1 MPLIREID
9 PLHLSPYLAQH
20 VDNPVAWWA
29 WGPDALAEAARRDV
43 PVLVSVGY
51 SACHWCHVMA
61 HESFE
66 DPVVARAL
74 SDGFVAVK
82 VDREERPDVD
92 AVYMEATQAM
102 SGSGGWPMTVFAFPD
117 GRPFFAG
124 TYFPRDT
131 RGNHI
136 GFLDLCHRITEVWHE
151 RRGELDEQA
160 QAITDAIAAGV
171 ALEPAT
177 TPPSRDPVGEAVPA
191 LLAQVD
197 RVHGGFGRAPK
208 FPQSMS
214 IDVLLRHHAA
224 TRDTDAL
231 DAAVLSLDAMAAG
244 GIYDHL
250 GGGFARYSTD
260 ERWLVPHFEKMLYD
274 QALLVPPYLHAW
286 QLTGD
291 ERHLQVVRETV
302 GYVLRDLRHPAG
314 GFFAAEDADSEGVE
328 GRFYVWSLD
337 EVREVCGPDADAA
350 IAWYG
355 VSPRGNWEGANI
367 LERPRRG
374 DLARPPEVERARAA
388 LFAARSRRVR
398 PGLDRKVL
406 TEWNALWVAALAE
419 AGGATGEQGWIDAAA
434 TAGAF
439 LCERLRRDDGRWLR
453 SWLGPDDAPDEGRA
467 QFLAYAA
474 DHGALVEAFVRLHEA
489 TGDQRWLREAERTSG
504 SLIELFWD
512 AGDGGVFSTGNDA
525 DALVAR
531 PKDLMDNAT
540 PSANSTTAVGLARLA
555 ALTGDRSLRGRADDV
570 VALLADPAARHPQ
583 AFGHLLAAADQLARG
598 AVEVVVTGDRPDL
611 VRAARSRW
619 VPRGVLTWGPAG
631 IGPLWEGRTESGSD
645 GRAYVCRDAVCDRPA
660 TTPDQLVARLD
671 AAR

>member
-1 MPLIREID
+1 MPLIREVD
-9 PLHLSPYLAQH
+9 PAHLSPYLAQH
-20 VDNPVAWWA
+20 VDNPVQWWA

-66 DPVVARAL
+66 DPVVARVL
-74 SDGFVAVK
+74 LEGFVAVK

-136 GFLDLCHRITEVWHE
+136 GFLDLCHRVSQLWRE
-151 RRGELDEQA
+151 RRDELDEQA

-177 TPPSRDPVGEAVPA
+177 GPTSGDPVGDAVPA

-208 FPQSMS
+208 FPQAMS
-214 IDVLLRHHAA
+214 VDLLLRHHAA
-224 TRDTDAL
+224 TGDVDAL
-231 DAAVLSLDAMAAG
+231 EAAVLSLDAMAAG

-274 QALLVPPYLHAW
+274 QALLLPPYLHAW

-314 GFFAAEDADSEGVE
+314 GFHAAEDADSEGVE

-337 EVREVCGPDADAA
+337 EVRDVCGPDADAA
-350 IAWYG
+350 IEWYG
-355 VSPRGNWEGANI
+355 VSPGGNWEGTNI
-367 LERPRRG
+367 LERPDRG
-374 DLARPPEVERARAA
+374 DLLRPADVERARAA
-388 LFAARSRRVR
+388 LFAARERRVR

-406 TEWNALWVAALAE
+406 TEWNALWIGALAE
-419 AGGATGEQGWIDAAA
+419 AGAAADEPGWIDAAA
-434 TAGAF
+434 QGGAF
-439 LCERLRRDDGRWLR
+439 LCERLQRDDGRWLR
-453 SWLGPDDAPDEGRA
+453 SWLGPDDAPGAGRA

-489 TGDQRWLREAERTSG
+489 TGDQRWLRDAEHTASA
-504 SLIELFWD
+504 LLELFWD
-512 AGDGGVFSTGNDA
+512 AGEGGVFSTGNDA
-525 DALVAR
+525 DTLVAR

-540 PSANSTTAVGLARLA
+540 PSANSTTALGLARLA
-555 ALTGDRSLRGRADDV
+555 ALTGDRSLRGRAEDV
-570 VALLADPAARHPQ
+570 VALLADPMARHPQ
-583 AFGHLLAAADQLARG
+583 AFGHLLTAADLLARG
-598 AVEVVVTGDRPDL
+598 AVEIVVTGDRPDL
-611 VRAARSRW
+611 VHAVRTRW

-631 IGPLWEGRTESGSD
+631 VGPLWEGRTEQAAD
-645 GRAYVCRDAVCDRPA
+645 GRAYVCRDTVCDIPA
-660 TTPDQLVARLD
+660 ATVDELVVRLD

>member
-9 PLHLSPYLAQH
+9 PTHLSPYLAQH
-20 VDNPVAWWA
+20 VDNPVQWWA

-66 DPVVARAL
+66 DAVVAQAL
-74 SDGFVAVK
+74 LDGFVAVK

-136 GFLDLCHRITEVWHE
+136 GFLDLCHRVAQLWRE
-151 RRGELDEQA
+151 RRDDLDEQA

-171 ALEPAT
+171 ALEPAAGAT
-177 TPPSRDPVGEAVPA
+177 SADPVGDAVPA

-208 FPQSMS
+208 FPQAMS
-214 IDVLLRHHAA
+214 IDLLLRHHAA
-224 TRDTDAL
+224 TGDRDAL
-231 DAAVLSLDAMAAG
+231 DAAVLSLDAMASG

-314 GFFAAEDADSEGVE
+314 GFYAAEDADSEGVE
-328 GRFYVWSLD
+328 GRFYVWDLD
-337 EVREVCGPDADAA
+337 EVRTVCGSDADAA
-350 IAWYG
+350 IEWYG
-355 VSPRGNWEGANI
+355 VSPGGNWEGTNI
-367 LERPRRG
+367 LERPDRG
-374 DLARPPEVERARAA
+374 DLLRPAEVERARAA
-388 LFAARSRRVR
+388 LFAARARRVR

-419 AGGATGEQGWIDAAA
+419 AGAATKEQTWIDAA
-434 TAGAF
+434 TEAGRF

-453 SWLGPDDAPDEGRA
+453 SWLGSPTAPDDGRA
-467 QFLAYAA
+467 QFLAYGG

-489 TGDQRWLREAERTSG
+489 TGDQRWLREAEHTASA
-504 SLIELFWD
+504 LLELFWD
-512 AGDGGVFSTGNDA
+512 AGEGGVFSTGNDA

-540 PSANSTTAVGLARLA
+540 PAANSTTALGLARLA
-555 ALTGDRSLRGRADDV
+555 ALTGDRSLRGRAEDV
-570 VALLADPAARHPQ
+570 VALLADPVRRHPQ
-583 AFGHLLAAADQLARG
+583 AFGHLLTAADLLARG

-611 VRAARSRW
+611 VHAAQARW

-631 IGPLWEGRTESGSD
+631 IGPLWEGRTEQGAD
-645 GRAYVCRDAVCDRPA
+645 GRAYVCRDAVCDLPA
-660 TTPDQLVARLD
+660 ATVDELVARL
-671 AAR
+671 AAGR